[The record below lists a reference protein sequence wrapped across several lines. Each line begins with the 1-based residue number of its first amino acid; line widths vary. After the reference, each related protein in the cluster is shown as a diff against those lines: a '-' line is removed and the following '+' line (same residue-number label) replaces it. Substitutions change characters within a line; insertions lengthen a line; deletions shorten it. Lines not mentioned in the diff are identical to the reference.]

1 MNKGLNKVLM
11 NKSRLRNKY
20 LKWPSR
26 ENFLVYKKVKN
37 KCNTVTRKTKKRCFE
52 YTAKNKNFA
61 TSRTFWNTVRP
72 CMANKGTISDE
83 NIKIKVEEYQN
94 IKIKNKNKNELVSIK
109 TNDCIKSESV
119 LVEMFNNHYIN
130 IVEKTSDT
138 TPESLGDS
146 SLPENDEE
154 SVKKMLKHYE
164 NHPSASKIKCN
175 QNETLN
181 FDFPVAKG
189 EDMNKIIRSLNPRKA
204 TAPDGI
210 PVKISKIARNVIYS
224 HLRNIINRDIKVSK
238 FLEDAKLLL

>member
-1 MNKGLNKVLM
+1 M

-52 YTAKNKNFA
+52 YIAKNKNFA
-61 TSRTFWNTVRP
+61 TSQTFWNTVRP

-130 IVEKTSDT
+130 IVEKTSGT

-154 SVKKMLKHYE
+154 SVKKTLKHYE

>member
-1 MNKGLNKVLM
+1 M
-11 NKSRLRNKY
+11 
-20 LKWPSR
+20 
-26 ENFLVYKKVKN
+26 
-37 KCNTVTRKTKKRCFE
+37 T
-52 YTAKNKNFA
+52 
-61 TSRTFWNTVRP
+61 
-72 CMANKGTISDE
+72 NKGTISDE
-83 NIKIKVEEYQN
+83 NIKIKAEEYQN

-109 TNDCIKSESV
+109 TNDCIKGESV

-130 IVEKTSDT
+130 IVEKTSGT

-154 SVKKMLKHYE
+154 SINKILKHE
-164 NHPSASKIKCN
+164 NNPSASKIKCN

-181 FDFPVAKG
+181 FDFPVAKV

-210 PVKISKIARNVIYS
+210 PVKFSKIARNVIYS
-224 HLRNIINRDIKVSK
+224 HLRNIINRDIKVNK